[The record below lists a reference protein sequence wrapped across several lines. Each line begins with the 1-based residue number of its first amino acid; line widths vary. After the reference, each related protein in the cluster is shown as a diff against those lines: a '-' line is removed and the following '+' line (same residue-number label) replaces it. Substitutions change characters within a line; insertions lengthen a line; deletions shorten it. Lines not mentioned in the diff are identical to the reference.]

1 MRYKNFGTV
10 VVLILVFLE
19 FSCKPSL
26 RDSEWKP
33 HATERMISWFR
44 SLQYSGYK
52 GTRPYIL
59 DFPAW
64 FVNTNIGKPVLTHE
78 AVELG
83 RFLFY
88 DKSLSSDSSVACANC
103 HQQKHAFTDPQRF
116 STGVKGRVGRRNS
129 MHLVNLLSD
138 QRFFWDGR
146 AASLEEQVLMPI
158 QDYLEMDLPLD
169 ELLTRLAKH
178 PIYPALFERAYNSKQ
193 ITRKLVADAL
203 AQFLKSIISHSAP
216 ADYLR
221 AVDVGKLKLHEIPP
235 PLQKHW
241 PVYQKSLGI
250 LNCGPCHT
258 LADIHGQNMFE
269 DTGLEAVSKDAGYYV
284 VTGNEMDRGKFKVP
298 SVRNWSVTAP
308 YMHDGRFSTIELVID
323 HYRRG
328 MIRKPNISPLYT
340 HGGSQ
345 IITETLT
352 DAQVASMIAVLE
364 LYTDEKML
372 TDSKYSNPF

>member
-1 MRYKNFGTV
+1 MA
-10 VVLILVFLE
+10 VLGLTFFE

-26 RDSEWKP
+26 RNPEWKP
-33 HATERMISWFR
+33 NPTERMITWFR
-44 SLQYSGYK
+44 SLQYNGYK
-52 GTRPYIL
+52 STQPYIL
-59 DFPAW
+59 DFPPW
-64 FVNTNIGKPVLTHE
+64 FVNTNIGKPSLTHE
-78 AVELG
+78 AVDLG

-88 DKSLSSDSSVACANC
+88 DKSLSSDGSVACANC
-103 HQQKHAFTDPQRF
+103 HLQKYAFTDPQRF

-129 MHLVNLLSD
+129 MQLVNLLAD
-138 QRFFWDGR
+138 RRFFWDGR

-158 QDYLEMDLPLD
+158 QDYFEMDLPLD
-169 ELLTRLAKH
+169 ELLTRLARH

-193 ITRKLVADAL
+193 ITKTLVADAL
-203 AQFLKSIISHSAP
+203 SQFVKSIISHSAP

-221 AVDVGKLKLHEIPP
+221 AVDVGKLKLHEIPTS
-235 PLQKHW
+235 LQKHW

-269 DTGLEAVSKDAGYYV
+269 DTGLDAVSKDPGYFV

-298 SVRNWSVTAP
+298 SVRNWSVTGP
-308 YMHDGRFSTIELVID
+308 FMHDGRFDTIELVID

-340 HGGSQ
+340 HNSNH

-352 DAQVASMIAVLE
+352 DAQVKSMLAVLE
-364 LYTDEKML
+364 LYTDERML